1 MEQSSLSNKLSHG
14 RIRDRVYEYI
24 TQNLLKEAHD
34 TAAVLSK
41 RLIAVWVPSLCEN
54 TAKHKWDRTA
64 RGNWTIKC
72 IAFPRRRHTIMYGWW
87 NKGGVVLLI
96 KNMSKSTGMYT
107 DY

>member
-1 MEQSSLSNKLSHG
+1 M
-14 RIRDRVYEYI
+14 YEYF
-24 TQNLLKEAHD
+24 TQNFLIEAHG

-54 TAKHKWDRTA
+54 TAKHKWDRTV
-64 RGNWTIKC
+64 RDNWNIKC
-72 IAFPRRRHTIMYGWW
+72 IAFPRKRHAIMYGWW
-87 NKGGVVLLI
+87 NKEGVALDKAI